1 MSFLTDYKRA
11 VGWGSAKSG
20 TEHHVRMKVSSVALA
35 ILIPLFVFNF
45 GAILGAPYEEVVAH
59 YARPYPAILAALTLV
74 VGFLHFKD
82 GAQIMIEDYVHG
94 LPGKL
99 LILGVILLSYAAMAI
114 GLFALVKLA
123 L

>member
-11 VGWGSAKSG
+11 VGRGSAKSG
-20 TEHHVRMKVSSVALA
+20 TEHHVRMKISSVALA
-35 ILIPLFVFNF
+35 ILIPLFIFNF

-59 YARPYPAILAALTLV
+59 FARPYPAILAALTIV

-99 LILGVILLSYAAMAI
+99 LILGVILLSYAAMAV